1 MSTRSTIAYENADGT
16 IKKVYCHYD
25 GYVRHNGKILAEHY
39 EHPADWRALCYGKDI
54 RGIKPVNGAAKPELF
69 DRPEDTPMF
78 PDVYPDYAAYR
89 ASIDHLFHEY
99 NYIMRT
105 DGRMEVIY
113 GDHKNPD
120 RAKPKSLKRCLG
132 RLKAKKFIETKNSM
146 SNVLDQ
152 TASN

>member
-1 MSTRSTIAYENADGT
+1 MSTRSTIAIEHANGT

-25 GYVRHNGKILAEHY
+25 GYVRHVGKCLAEHY
-39 EHPADWRALCYGKDI
+39 SLRHHWNDLCYGNDI
-54 RGIKPVNGAAKPELF
+54 RGFELQDNGMVCTVQRF
-69 DRPEDTPMF
+69 DRPEDSPMF

-99 NYIMRT
+99 NYILRKNNK
-105 DGRMEVIY
+105 MEVIY

-132 RLKAKKFIETKNSM
+132 RLKAKKSLETKNSM
-146 SNVLDQ
+146 SK
-152 TASN
+152 